1 MSTNRPWPFP
11 FKFGVQSRTAGP
23 RDAWLESVRKV
34 EALGYASISWP
45 DHFVRGFEP
54 VAVLAAAAIA
64 TERLRLTGFVFD
76 NDFRHPVVLAM
87 SAGSIDILSHGR
99 LELGIGAG
107 WLKDEYDQSGIPFD
121 PPGVRIARLQEAV
134 TLLKQLLRGEPTTF
148 HGEFYTVTDLTL
160 PPEPVQKPHPPILIG
175 GGSKKIL
182 SLAGR
187 EANIVG
193 ITNRALP
200 DGSKDMED
208 VTAAATERKIAWVQ
222 EAAGDRFPEIELNII
237 CSTVEITADRRA
249 AAERIAANLPITPED
264 VLDSPS
270 MLIGTVD
277 EIVETL
283 RERRERY
290 GFSYIVIL
298 EPVMEAFAPIVAM
311 LAGK

>member
-1 MSTNRPWPFP
+1 MPGVNPCPFP
-11 FKFGVQSRTAGP
+11 FRFGVQSRTAGP
-23 RDAWLESVRKV
+23 RDTWLEAIRKV
-34 EALGYASISWP
+34 EALGYGSVSWP

-54 VAVLAAAAIA
+54 VAVLSAAAIA

-87 SAGSIDILSHGR
+87 SAGSIDILSGGR
-99 LELGIGAG
+99 LELGLGAG

-134 TLLKQLLRGEPTTF
+134 TLLKLLLSGEPTTF
-148 HGEFYTVTDLTL
+148 HGDFYTVTDLTL
-160 PPEPVQKPHPPILIG
+160 PPAPVQRPHPPILIG

-200 DGSKDMED
+200 DGSKDMQD
-208 VTAAATERKIAWVQ
+208 VTAAATERKIAWVR

-237 CSTVEITADRRA
+237 CSTVEITNDRRA
-249 AAERIAANLPITPED
+249 AAERIASNLPITAEE
-264 VLDSPS
+264 VLESPS

-277 EIVETL
+277 EIMETL
-283 RERRERY
+283 QERRARY
-290 GFSYIVIL
+290 GFSYFVIL
-298 EPVMEAFAPIVAM
+298 EPVMEAFSPVVAA